1 MRDKNT
7 HKQILFMHTPMLDSG
22 GYPDGCPFNSRRG
35 GRTLATIE
43 SLGMLDEPRVR
54 VMAPVA
60 VTRDEALSFHTGAYL
75 DVLEQTSR
83 GEHNFKALKMGVGT
97 PDCPVFTDM
106 LNFSLMASGGTLTG
120 ARLLM
125 DGKAGV
131 VFNPHGGF
139 HHAHAASAG
148 GFCYINDVV
157 IAAKE
162 LVSAGRKVVVL
173 DLDAHHLDGV
183 QDAFYDSD
191 SVTTI
196 SLHENGKTLFPGT
209 GHENEQGI
217 GKGKGHSINIPLPVG
232 TFDDI
237 YRYAFVQVVEP
248 LLEHL
253 APDVLILELGMD
265 GLAGDPLAHLNL
277 TNNVYAE
284 LLERIVRLNVPILAV
299 GGGGYNVR
307 DTVRSWALCW
317 SVLSGTAEDDMAMMA
332 GMGGVMLENTAWF
345 GGLRDRTL
353 LSHGGYRDEVEKE
366 IKRVVHYLKDT
377 VFPIHGI

>member
-1 MRDKNT
+1 ME
-7 HKQILFMHTPMLDSG
+7 KQIVFMHTPALDEG
-22 GYPDGCPFNSRRG
+22 GYPEDCPFNSRRG
-35 GRTLATIE
+35 GKTLKTIM
-43 SLGMLDEPRVR
+43 SLGLLDEPGTR
-54 VMAPVA
+54 VMAPA
-60 VTRDEALSFHTGAYL
+60 PVTREEALRFHTEAYL
-75 DVLEQTSR
+75 DVLEQA
-83 GEHNFKALKMGVGT
+83 GKGQHNYKALKMGIGT
-97 PDCPVFTDM
+97 PDCPVFKDM
-106 LNFSLMASGGTLTG
+106 LNFSLLASGGTVTG

-125 DGKAGV
+125 NNEADI

-139 HHAHAASAG
+139 HHAHPATAG

-157 IAAKE
+157 IAAQLFVE
-162 LVSAGRKVVVL
+162 AGQRVVVL

-183 QDAFYDSD
+183 QDAFYDTD
-191 SVTTI
+191 AVTTI
-196 SLHENGKTLFPGT
+196 SLHESGKTLFPGT

-217 GKGKGHSINIPLPVG
+217 GKGKGHSINVPLPVG

-248 LLEHL
+248 AIEHI
-253 APDVLILELGMD
+253 APDVIILEIGMD

-284 LLERIVRLNVPILAV
+284 LLERLVAFNTPMLVV

-317 SVLSGTAEDDMAMMA
+317 SVLTGAMAEEMALMA

-353 LSHGGYRDEVEKE
+353 LSHGGYREEVEKE
-366 IKRVVHYLKDT
+366 IKRVVQYIRDT
-377 VFPIHGI
+377 VFPSFEI